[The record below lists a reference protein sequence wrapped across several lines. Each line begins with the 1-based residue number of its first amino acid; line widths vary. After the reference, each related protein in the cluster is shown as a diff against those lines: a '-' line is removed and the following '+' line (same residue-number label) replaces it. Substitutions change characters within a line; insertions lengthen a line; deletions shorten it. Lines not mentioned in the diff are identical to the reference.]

1 MTSNGRSIVV
11 TIQHPANV
19 HFFKNAIGEFEER
32 GDEVHVFA
40 REKDI
45 ACDLLEMYDI
55 EYELLAGSATSLYE
69 LASVQARYEYEIL
82 KRVRQRRP
90 DVLLAVSEPAI
101 THASTCFDCRSILF
115 TDTEHATI
123 QNYLAY
129 PFSDIICTP
138 ESYWDDLGPNQ
149 VRYPGYHQ
157 LAYLHP
163 NRFSPTPD
171 VLDRIDAD
179 EDDRLV
185 VLRLVS
191 WNAAH
196 DVGQKG
202 LDHVETVVDGL
213 ERAGARVLI
222 SAEDELPPSLED
234 RRIDLPVHMILD
246 LLSYADLFIGES
258 GSMAIESAVLGTPT
272 IYVSSLSA
280 GVLEELEERY
290 GLLFS
295 HEQSP
300 SPQQLLEEATA
311 VLDRERSVW
320 ETRRQHLL
328 DNTVDTTEFMLE
340 IVDRATAETD
350 AATGPL
356 RKTVDRV
363 IQR

>member
-1 MTSNGRSIVV
+1 MSSRRIVV
-11 TIQHPANV
+11 TIQHPSNV
-19 HFFKNAIGEFEER
+19 HFFRNAIAEFEAR
-32 GDEVHVFA
+32 GDDVDVFA
-40 REKDI
+40 RHKDI
-45 ACDLLEMYDI
+45 ACDLLETYDI
-55 EYELLAGSATSLYE
+55 EYELLAGSADGLYE
-69 LASVQARYEYEIL
+69 LARVQARYEYEIL
-82 KRVRQRRP
+82 KRVHEREP

-115 TDTEHATI
+115 TDTEHATV

-129 PFSDIICTP
+129 PFADLIATP
-138 ESYWDDLGPNQ
+138 ESYWDDLGSSQ
-149 VRYPGYHQ
+149 IRYPGYHQ

-163 NRFSPTPD
+163 DRFSPDPG
-171 VLDRIDAD
+171 VLDHLDAE

-196 DVGQKG
+196 DVGQEG
-202 LDHVETVVDGL
+202 LDDVEAIVDRL

-222 SAEDELPPSLED
+222 SAEGEIPPSLED
-234 RRIDLPVHMILD
+234 RRIDLPVHAILD
-246 LLSYADLFIGES
+246 LLAYADLFIGES

-295 HEQSP
+295 HERSP
-300 SPQQLLEEATA
+300 PPQVLLEEATS
-311 VLDRERSVW
+311 VLERDRSVW
-320 ETRRQHLL
+320 ETRRQRLL
-328 DNTVDTTEFMLE
+328 DETVDTTAFLVEV
-340 IVDRATAETD
+340 VDRALADRED
-350 AATGPL
+350 ATGGL
-356 RKTVDRV
+356 RTTVDRV